1 MKKGISLI
9 VLVITIIVI
18 IILAGSVILSLADNN
33 PISSAN
39 ESKFK
44 TNTEQYNSELGMVIS
59 NKYLLDNTFVPES
72 FNAGKWDGTEV
83 NKTGTI
89 KEYITNITPE
99 DGLKFVIQN
108 GKLVYVGI
116 EPLEV
121 EYITEMSITNN
132 GLIYPLLGVNVIATV
147 NSTVNGQDPSYSNPI
162 IPKGFKA
169 INDGTKWPTD
179 WNNGLVIEDINGN
192 QFVWV
197 PVNGDTVIYRNVGSY
212 DTLPTG
218 VTVENYQITEYEGF
232 YIGRHEAGKVNTTLV
247 SKKGVNVWNNINYN
261 DAKSKAESMYI
272 DSELKSGLRTN
283 DMCMAIYDW
292 LTSSNI
298 SISNSVSWGNHFNS
312 DFYFTGNYSTN
323 NGTSYISGTNIRKP
337 ASSTWLLNTGIAET
351 NKAKNI
357 YDLAGNVSEWIN
369 RLPPDT
375 SWRNNV
381 GGSYDWPTSF
391 MSFNFI
397 ETTTASS
404 SGYWMGFR
412 VVLYIVN

>member
-59 NKYLLDNTFVPES
+59 SKYLLDNTFVPES
-72 FNAGKWDGTEV
+72 FNAGKWDGTEA
-83 NKTGTI
+83 NKAGTI
-89 KEYITNITPE
+89 KEYITNITPQ
-99 DGLKFVIQN
+99 DGSKFVIQN

-121 EYITEMSITNN
+121 EYITDISITNN
-132 GLIYPLLGVNVIATV
+132 GLTCPLLGVNVIATA

-179 WNNGLVIEDINGN
+179 WNNGLVIEDVNGN

-197 PVNGDTVIYRNVGSY
+197 PVNGDNVIYRNVGSY

-232 YIGRHEAGKVNTTLV
+232 YIGRYEAGKVDTTVV
-247 SKKGVNVWNNINYN
+247 SKKGVNVWNNINYY

-283 DMCMAIYDW
+283 DMCFAIYDW

-298 SISNSVSWGNHFNS
+298 SISNSVSWGNHSDS

-357 YDLAGNVSEWIN
+357 YDLAGNVFEWIN
-369 RLPPDT
+369 AVGADITR
-375 SWRNNV
+375 RNIV
-381 GGSYDWPTSF
+381 GGLYQASGVVMP
-391 MSFNFI
+391 FNFI
-397 ETTTASS
+397 
-404 SGYWMGFR
+404 GYTFPTQSITSLGFR
-412 VVLYIVN
+412 TVLYIVN